1 MKKLG
6 MILAVIAIIALAG
19 CGSSGGGGG
28 GGAAAGGGG
37 AAPFIVDLSTLV
49 AAKMVDAKYS
59 GETLGNFTKNQTP
72 FTKGWDDFM
81 MLIPE
86 SSLPKNLSDYQRL
99 TVTCKYYKAD
109 GEEIP
114 QSDSIAMVVVIYD
127 PSGDIRGPAM
137 GPGANTPVKEMNVGG
152 FSGLIQKDRGIR
164 VTFAKAPGAIMFQ
177 NNPGTPC
184 AFIELT
190 SMVLHNGNYKSE

>member
-1 MKKLG
+1 MKK
-6 MILAVIAIIALAG
+6 ILLVAVILLMTSMLVFA
-19 CGSSGGGGG
+19 GGGKDK
-28 GGAAAGGGG
+28 GAAAGGG
-37 AAPFIVDLSTLV
+37 AAPFVVDLSTLI
-49 AAKMVDAKYS
+49 AAKMDNGNYT
-59 GETLGNFTKNQTP
+59 GQQIGNFTRNQTP

-86 SSLPKNLSDYQRL
+86 SSLPKNLADYQRL
-99 TVTCKYYKAD
+99 TVTCKYYNAA
-109 GEEIP
+109 GVEIE
-114 QSDSIAMVVVIYD
+114 QGDSIAMVVVIYD
-127 PSGDIRGPAM
+127 PAGDIRGPAM

-164 VTFAKAPGAIMFQ
+164 VTFSKAPGAIMFQ

-190 SMVLHNGNYKSE
+190 SFVFHNGNYKSE

>member
-1 MKKLG
+1 MKKIFLV
-6 MILAVIAIIALAG
+6 AVVLLMASTLVFGAPRAKR
-19 CGSSGGGGG
+19 
-28 GGAAAGGGG
+28 GAAAPAATGGN
-37 AAPFIVDLSTLV
+37 PFVVDLSTLS
-49 AAKMVDAKYS
+49 AAKMADAKYA
-59 GETLGNFTKNQTP
+59 GGTIGNFTKNQTP
-72 FTKGWDDFM
+72 FAKGWDDFM

-86 SSLPKNLSDYQRL
+86 SSLPSNLSAYQRL

-127 PSGDIRGPAM
+127 PAGDIRGPAM
-137 GPGANTPVKEMNVGG
+137 GPGPNTPVKEMNVGG
-152 FSGLIQKDRGIR
+152 FSGMIHKDRGIR

-190 SMVLHNGNYKSE
+190 SMVFHNGDYKSE